1 MLAALIAQLRDF
13 DLAEEAF
20 QDAMTEA
27 ARVWP
32 RNGVPENGGAW
43 LLTVARRRA
52 IDRLRRASVR
62 NSDMAKAAIL
72 QSAETEDVPEG
83 DYVIPDE
90 RLRLIFTCCHPALP
104 PEAQVALTLRTLCGL
119 SVREIARAFLTGEP
133 AMQQRLTRAKTK
145 IRGAGIAYT
154 VPEAADIAMRL
165 EPVLAVIYLIYN
177 ESYSASEGAA
187 VVRVDL
193 AAEALRLAQIL
204 HHLLPHPEV
213 AGLLALMTLHNARR
227 PARLDADGALVM
239 LQDQD
244 RNLWDAAAIAAG
256 KKLLLHTLAQARPGP
271 YQVQAA
277 ISALHSGAESWGAT
291 DWAQISGLYTAL
303 YAMTPSP
310 VVALNRAVAVA
321 KGGDIVAGL
330 RDIMALET
338 ALPNYQPYFAARA
351 DLQRQTGDMLG
362 AKADYEKAIALGSN
376 VLEQAYLEK
385 QLLKL
390 G

>member
-1 MLAALIAQLRDF
+1 VLAALIAQLRDF

-20 QDAMTEA
+20 QDAMAEA

-32 RNGVPENGGAW
+32 RNGVPKNGGAW

-62 NSDMAKAAIL
+62 NSDMAKAVIL
-72 QSAETEDVPEG
+72 QSIETDDVPEA

-104 PEAQVALTLRTLCGL
+104 SESQVALTLRTLCGL
-119 SVREIARAFLTGEP
+119 SVREIARAFLTTEP
-133 AMQQRLTRAKTK
+133 AMQQRLTRAKMK
-145 IRGAGIAYT
+145 IRGAGIAYA
-154 VPEAADIAMRL
+154 VPEAADIATRL

-187 VVRVDL
+187 LVRVDL

-227 PARLDADGALVM
+227 PARLDEGGALVM

-277 ISALHSGAESWGAT
+277 ISALHSGAHSWGET

-303 YAMTPSP
+303 YAMMPSP
-310 VVALNRAVAVA
+310 VVALNRAVAMA
-321 KGGDIVAGL
+321 RDGDTATGL
-330 RDIMALET
+330 QDIMALET
-338 ALPNYQPYFAARA
+338 VLPKYQPYFAARA
-351 DLQRQTGDMLG
+351 DLRRQTGDVVG

-376 VLEQAYLEK
+376 VLEQGYLEK

-390 G
+390 E